1 MSRDK
6 MIKIRI
12 SEQEYDSVK
21 EAAKKGG
28 ETMSEYVRSRLD
40 KNLTKK
46 WIRKTEIQQFLS
58 RIAGKLDRCEEKNAG
73 LVQSIRKDMEGLWD
87 ML

>member
-1 MSRDK
+1 MEK
-6 MIKIRI
+6 QKEIKIRV
-12 SEQEYDSVK
+12 SEQEYVRIK
-21 EAAKKGG
+21 EAAKKSG
-28 ETMSEYVRSRLD
+28 ESMSEYIRSRLD

-58 RIAGKLDRCEEKNAG
+58 RIAVKLDRYEEKNAG
-73 LVQSIRKDMEGLWD
+73 LVQSIRKEMEGLWD